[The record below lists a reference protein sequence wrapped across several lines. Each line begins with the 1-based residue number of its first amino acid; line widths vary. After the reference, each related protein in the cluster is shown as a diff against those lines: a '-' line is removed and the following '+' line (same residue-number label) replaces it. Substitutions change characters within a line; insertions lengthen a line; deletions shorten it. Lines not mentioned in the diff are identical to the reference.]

1 MLFAWNC
8 DVSKTGQN
16 GIRKSGA
23 TVTKNKP
30 RIPEDMQRWIDARK
44 RFHLSHAQVQMAREL
59 GMNPPQAGLTGQPQA
74 RTLESS
80 ASGLHR
86 TVLSQA
92 LWQSS
97 ARPCY
102 FRRGPSAGDCREESR
117 KARAPARRQNSQCA
131 TTRSIEMKIA
141 GRSPKRWGSILNPQS
156 SILNPQSSILDPAI
170 LNPTAQTFRP
180 FPSLQESAD
189 RSAAPLLLA

>member
-1 MLFAWNC
+1 M
-8 DVSKTGQN
+8 
-16 GIRKSGA
+16 
-23 TVTKNKP
+23 TKNKP

-59 GMNPPQAGLTGQPQA
+59 GMNPPQARLTGQPQA

-86 TVLSQA
+86 PVLSQA

-102 FRRGPSAGDCREESR
+102 FRRGPSTGDCREESR
-117 KARAPARRQNSQCA
+117 KARTPERRRSSQRP
-131 TTRSIEMKIA
+131 TTRSIKTRIEDPVPA
-141 GRSPKRWGSILNPQS
+141 SPDSQRYDLTVSREIEGQEHLGMTDAKSFRNS
-156 SILNPQSSILDPAI
+156 SWHSKL
-170 LNPTAQTFRP
+170 R
-180 FPSLQESAD
+180 
-189 RSAAPLLLA
+189 